1 MRVLARY
8 AALAALLACGG
19 DGGRSTGPLEQTRL
33 VRSISIAVPG
43 RILVG
48 DTLTL
53 AADVRDADGAL
64 VTGRALSW
72 SSSDPSIA
80 TVSDSGRVTGVGPGT
95 AEISASADGT
105 KGTTQVLV
113 AAVPV
118 FGVAIVPLAT
128 APIAGQTTALSVVLT
143 DRNGAPLSDRR
154 VSWSSSAP
162 IVGTI
167 DTIGR
172 FQALSPGPTNVVA
185 RSEGVADTLAI
196 AVVPPAGSTP
206 PTIGAIT
213 PAVLH
218 PGGTAVIDGTEFLTA
233 ATTNVYVA
241 GVPAAVLGATR
252 TQLTIAVPVAG
263 LPCQN
268 ALATTVAVATVGGN
282 ASMNHLLEVA
292 TSRPLAVGES
302 FVARAA
308 DGIGCTELPAD
319 GSYVVSVFNGSR
331 SPDLTARFALRGSS
345 SGVVAWNGAAA
356 PPLLEPSAAPER
368 ERPVVAPDAREHL
381 GRLDEDAELVRRL
394 GAPRTPALAP
404 SFARVGTPPVPL
416 TVGQTTTLNFHYG
429 SCSAANTTTVM
440 ARVVFLGTKSI
451 ALEDVASPL
460 AGRIDADLIAMARE
474 FDTLSYPLLLEFGD
488 PLALDARTDANGRI
502 VMLFTPRVNA
512 AGSNVLGF
520 VAACDLY
527 APGQDPSV
535 AGSNQAEIFY
545 ARAVTDTTPGSTTL
559 DGRERWRRQMPATLI
574 HEAKHITSYAERLAR
589 GASQLEEVW
598 LEEATAQIASEL
610 FGRVVHGNA
619 WRGDA
624 GYTPALWCE
633 SRPLV
638 AGCAGGV
645 IAMTNHFAFLAHY
658 LQGFEA
664 KSVLSGAEDADIYGS
679 AWLFTR
685 WALDTYGGTSER
697 TFLRSIV
704 QSSGLSGT
712 QNLEAATGRTFPELL
727 AEFSLMLARD
737 DVAGAASPFVE
748 PSWNLPDVFAG
759 YAELGTAPPV
769 PLSIRESTDG
779 SIAVTN
785 RALKGGGAVLLR
797 IAPGTPGAPQL
808 LELRASAFSPL
819 NQNSAIGMGV
829 VRVR

>member
-1 MRVLARY
+1 MRVLARS

-19 DGGRSTGPLEQTRL
+19 DGGSTGPLGTARP

-53 AADVRDADGAL
+53 STDVRDADGAL
-64 VTGRALSW
+64 VTGRALAW
-72 SSSDPSIA
+72 SSSNPAIA
-80 TVSDSGRVTGVGPGT
+80 TVSDSGRVTGMGPGT
-95 AEISASADGT
+95 VEISASADGAR
-105 KGTTQVLV
+105 GSTQVLV
-113 AAVPV
+113 AEVPV
-118 FGVAIVPLAT
+118 FGVAIVPPSS
-128 APIAGQTTALSVVLT
+128 APVAGQTTPLTVVLT
-143 DRNGAPLSDRR
+143 DRNGAPLTGRQ

-162 IVGTI
+162 IVGTV
-167 DTIGR
+167 DATGR
-172 FQALSPGPTNVVA
+172 LQALSPGTTSVVA
-185 RSEGVADTLAI
+185 RSEGVSDTLAI
-196 AVVPPAGSTP
+196 AVVAPAGSTP

-213 PAVLH
+213 PAVLR
-218 PGGTAVIDGTEFLTA
+218 PGQTAVIDGTDFLTA
-233 ATTNVYVA
+233 ATTSVYVA
-241 GVPAAVLGATR
+241 GVPAAVIGATR
-252 TQLTIAVPVAG
+252 TQLTIAVPVLG
-263 LPCQN
+263 LPCQSTRP
-268 ALATTVAVATVGGN
+268 ATVAVATVGGN
-282 ASMNHLLEVA
+282 VSMNHLLEVA
-292 TSRPLAVGES
+292 TPRPLAVGES
-302 FVARAA
+302 FVAGAA

-319 GSYVVSVFNGSR
+319 GSYVVSVFNGNR
-331 SPDLTARFALRGSS
+331 SSNLTARFALRGSS
-345 SGVVAWNGAAA
+345 SGVVAWSGTGA
-356 PPLLEPSAAPER
+356 PPLLEPSVSPER
-368 ERPVVAPDAREHL
+368 GRPVVAPAAREHL
-381 GRLDEDAELVRRL
+381 GRLDADVALVRRL
-394 GAPRTPALAP
+394 GAAWAGPRGP
-404 SFARVGTPPVPL
+404 SFARAATPPVPL
-416 TVGQTTTLNFHYG
+416 TVGQTAALNFHYG
-429 SCSAANTTTVM
+429 SCAAANTTPVT
-440 ARVVFLGTKSI
+440 ARVVFVGTKSI

-545 ARAVTDTTPGSTTL
+545 ARAVTDTTPGSTKL
-559 DGRERWRRQMPATLI
+559 DGRETWRRQMPATLV

-589 GASQLEEVW
+589 GTRQLEEVW
-598 LEEATAQIASEL
+598 LEEATAQVASEL

-624 GYTPALWCE
+624 GYSPTLWCE
-633 SRPLV
+633 SRPTV

-658 LQGFEA
+658 LESFEA
-664 KSVLSGAEDADIYGS
+664 KSVLSGSEDADIYGS

-685 WALDTYGGTSER
+685 WALDTYGGASER
-697 TFLRSIV
+697 TFLRSLV
-704 QSSGLSGT
+704 QSSGLSGV
-712 QNLEAATGRTFPELL
+712 QNLEAATGRTFPRLL

-737 DVAGAASPFVE
+737 DAPGAAAPFVE
-748 PSWNLPDVFAG
+748 PSWNLPDVLAG
-759 YAELGTAPPV
+759 YAELGTTSPA

-785 RALKGGGAVLLR
+785 RALKGGGAVLAR

-808 LELRASAFSPL
+808 LELRASVFSPL
-819 NQNSAIGMGV
+819 NPNSGIGMGV
-829 VRVR
+829 LRVR